1 MQPPLWLFAA
11 LGSVAMASAGQIFL
25 KLGVR
30 ALSAS
35 GIALSAPGG
44 VVAAMLQPALIAGV
58 LAFAT
63 SMLLWI
69 VAIQGQQLSYVYPLA
84 ALGYILVTLLSVAI
98 FGDSLNGWKVGGIL
112 LIVVG
117 VGVLNM
123 GRIAVPTS
131 VVEQVR

>member
-1 MQPPLWLFAA
+1 MQPPLWLCAA
-11 LGSVAMASAGQIFL
+11 LGSVAVASAGQIFL

-30 ALSAS
+30 AISAS
-35 GIALSAPGG
+35 GVGLSARHAI
-44 VVAAMLQPALIAGV
+44 AAAILQPQLIAGV
-58 LAFAT
+58 LAFAA

-112 LIVVG
+112 LIVLG

-123 GRIAVPTS
+123 GRVAAPTS
-131 VVEQVR
+131 AAERVR